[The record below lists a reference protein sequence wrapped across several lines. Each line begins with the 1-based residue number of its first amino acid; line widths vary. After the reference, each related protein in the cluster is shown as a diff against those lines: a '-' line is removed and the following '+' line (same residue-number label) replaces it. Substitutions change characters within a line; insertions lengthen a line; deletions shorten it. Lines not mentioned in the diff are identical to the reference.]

1 MELKE
6 IMEKFANGKYKPIN
20 LTCNGKCSKCGECC
34 GNILPIDQEDL
45 EKIKDYVLKN
55 EILPQKQ
62 ILVMKQKLQ
71 CPYYNGNKE
80 KGCSIYMARP
90 KICRIFKCDEI
101 PGYEQFLTL
110 KDTIPVNMWELAL
123 EIEKEMNK
131 NESNKKTRKTIN

>member
-1 MELKE
+1 MELRE
-6 IMEKFANGKYKPIN
+6 IIEKFANGKYKPIN

-90 KICRIFKCDEI
+90 KICKIFKCDEI

-123 EIEKEMNK
+123 AIEKEMNK
-131 NESNKKTRKTIN
+131 NATNKKTRKTIN

>member
-20 LTCNGKCSKCGECC
+20 LTCNGRCSKCGECC

-55 EILPQKQ
+55 RILPQKQ

-71 CPYYNGNKE
+71 CPYYTGNRE

-123 EIEKEMNK
+123 EIEKEMIK
-131 NESNKKTRKTIN
+131 NESNKKTRKTTY

>member
-1 MELKE
+1 MELRE